1 MDLSKLRYC
10 FLWVAFCFVLQCSD
24 KSSNPDTAKH
34 YSFDQEI
41 AIDAGESVVIGSD
54 ELRLTFEQVNFDDRC
69 AAPTTCAK
77 SDFAE
82 IRLRMMVTGGS
93 DNYIDVG
100 IRSASSAE
108 SLEILRVDTLGYSIT
123 LTNLIPSVDSLQIG
137 EASGDYVATILVSK
151 THSRKRFNGFLIQ
164 REPAQGELDNSLTY
178 QVISAQT
185 AGDTLAMVVQFNQ
198 GCRAHYFDL
207 FFDPEMVTN
216 DTIVGVNMWLR
227 QTAGADSCT
236 KHSVSRTLR
245 VDISSI
251 RSSYTQQFGDW
262 ECVRLVLQPAGASAQ
277 LGQPTEVIYGR
288 CRVSSHPPELELPAS
303 YLIKALW
310 TTSIEIRATDAD
322 RDPIGLYAHDL
333 PANSQFIDNF
343 DGTGTF
349 RMTPTIFQRGIHRV
363 KFFAFDGRFIDSEAV
378 SIVVA
383 RPDTSLDAP
392 PTIGEVAEQ
401 YTYEGGQL
409 TAVIAAH
416 DVDGD
421 SLTFFPI
428 SLPTNSKL
436 RDHHN
441 NTANFDIAPDYF
453 QSGIQVA
460 LIGVSDGYRSDTGM
474 ITVHVENINRKP
486 YFTKLDYG
494 LVVKQNSEMSTEI
507 EVRDA
512 DNEAVVLEYGQIPAH
527 VTISNIAVNRYRLDF
542 QPDTTQ
548 FGLYQIPLTISDGI
562 DTVVSEIAIQVVDGY
577 SAIYFDPVDSITV
590 TEGEKLTVE
599 VHAYS
604 PQLGINSILISNLD
618 TLKSVSFSNLGNGVG
633 RLTISPSFV
642 SAGAYRIR
650 VTARDRLEEK
660 SIDINV
666 NVLEAGDQPP
676 KFDRNL
682 LHFALYYSDSLS
694 ICITAVDPD
703 RDASEIAALQLPE
716 GAWLEQSPSCARFH
730 FAAHHVVGKV
740 YVALFEAFDPDVPE
754 AKDTLELQ
762 IAVHSVQ
769 ENDGPYLPGG
779 IGNYWVYEYTTGEG
793 YNRGSYG
800 TGESYA
806 RYTSTIDSIEV
817 IDSTIVDGKVW
828 WVLSKRLWTFGDTF
842 TNDGDTTKFYTGAP
856 YRYRAFFPQGALGR
870 AIVFAGAFSKC
881 YSQHNPNWWEPTY
894 SHTFAAGIGVL
905 HASYNSLSQSPMACE
920 HGCGWSLSSI
930 SLLRYRL
937 R

>member
-34 YSFDQEI
+34 YPFDQEVEVS
-41 AIDAGESVVIGSD
+41 AGVTIVFEND
-54 ELRLTFEQVNFDDRC
+54 ELTLTFEGVNFDERC
-69 AAPTTCAK
+69 VDADVCDKAGM
-77 SDFAE
+77 AE
-82 IRLRMMVTGGS
+82 VRLRAKAANS
-93 DNYIDVG
+93 PEQRIDLG
-100 IRSASSAE
+100 IKSQSSPEAVN
-108 SLEILRVDTLGYSIT
+108 ILRVDTLGYAFELLELTLGADSIGVT
-123 LTNLIPSVDSLQIG
+123 AAQD
-137 EASGDYVATILVSK
+137 EYVATIRVSK
-151 THSRKRFNGFLIQ
+151 TIARKKFTGSLILRAPSGAELAISREQQML
-164 REPAQGELDNSLTY
+164 
-178 QVISAQT
+178 SAR
-185 AGDTLAMVVQFNQ
+185 AIGDTLIMEVRFDQ
-198 GCRAHYFDL
+198 GCRRSYFDL
-207 FFDPEMVTN
+207 FFDPSMAKI
-216 DTIVGVNMWLR
+216 DTLVGARLWLR
-227 QTAGADSCT
+227 QFAGEDSCT
-236 KHSVSRTLR
+236 AQQVTKTIRF
-245 VDISSI
+245 DISPIKSA
-251 RSSYTQQFGDW
+251 YLQQFGSW
-262 ECVRLVLQPAGASAQ
+262 ECVRLVIQPAANGQ
-277 LGQPTEVIYGR
+277 LLGQVIEAIYGR
-288 CRVSSHPPELELPAS
+288 CGIYSHPPSVQVPSAFLM
-303 YLIKALW
+303 KALW
-310 TTSIEIRATDAD
+310 TNSLSVSAV
-322 RDPIGLYAHDL
+322 DL
-333 PANSQFIDNF
+333 DGDQLWLWAQNLPENSQFIDNH

-349 RMTPTIFQRGIHRV
+349 RMTPTIFQRGIHMV
-363 KFFAFDGRFIDSEAV
+363 TFLAFDGRFYDSARV
-378 SIVVA
+378 SIVVT
-383 RPDTSLDAP
+383 RPDTSLDVP
-392 PTIGEVAEQ
+392 PTIEYVPQQ
-401 YTYEGGQL
+401 YTYEAGQIWV
-409 TAVIAAH
+409 TIAAH
-416 DVDGD
+416 DDDRD

-428 SLPTNSKL
+428 SLPKNSSL
-436 RDHHN
+436 HDYRN
-441 NTANFDIAPDYF
+441 GTANFDFTPDYF
-453 QSGIQVA
+453 QAGIQIA
-460 LIGVSDGYRSDTGM
+460 WIGVSDGYRSDTGM
-474 ITVHVENINRKP
+474 ITVNVQNINRKP

-494 LVVKQNSEMSTEI
+494 LVVKQNLEMSTEI
-507 EVRDA
+507 AVRDD

-548 FGLYQIPLTISDGI
+548 FGLYLIPLTISDGI

-604 PQLGINSILISNLD
+604 PQLGINNIWISNLD
-618 TLKSVSFSNLGNGVG
+618 TLKSVSFSNLGNGAG
-633 RLTISPSFV
+633 RLTVSPSFV
-642 SAGAYRIR
+642 SAGDYRIR
-650 VTARDRLEEK
+650 VTAKDRLEEK

-666 NVLEAGDQPP
+666 NVMEAGDQPP

-905 HASYNSLSQSPMACE
+905 HASYSSLSQSPMACE